1 MDVEYILL
9 TMPGTEGTG
18 STREH
23 LGAAQRATGEVSHH
37 TMDEL
42 QVPTRAQQQRRGLWS
57 HATSGDGV
65 HHPTERY
72 C

>member
-1 MDVEYILL
+1 MTTRLYSNELKALVVPESILEQPNVLQEKCL
-9 TMPGTEGTG
+9 TIQWMNYKCQ
-18 STREH
+18 RE
-23 LGAAQRATGEVSHH
+23 RNN
-37 TMDEL
+37 
-42 QVPTRAQQQRRGLWS
+42 RGLWS

>member
-1 MDVEYILL
+1 MTTRLYSNELKALVVPESILEQ
-9 TMPGTEGTG
+9 PN
-18 STREH
+18 
-23 LGAAQRATGEVSHH
+23 V
-37 TMDEL
+37 
-42 QVPTRAQQQRRGLWS
+42 GLWS